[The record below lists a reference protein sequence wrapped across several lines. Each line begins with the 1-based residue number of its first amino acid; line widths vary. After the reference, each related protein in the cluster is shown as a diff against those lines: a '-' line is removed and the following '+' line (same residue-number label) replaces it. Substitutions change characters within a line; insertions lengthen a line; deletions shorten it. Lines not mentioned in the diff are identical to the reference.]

1 MTWSQGPLLL
11 SRHTCDLRASIS
23 IRRFSWYCT
32 CLTCDAWRLKCE
44 TALHLALHQLL
55 LVKLLQVLL
64 LVVHQLLQLL
74 LLARVPTQT
83 FTLHHRRVE
92 VRSHISL
99 ML

>member
-1 MTWSQGPLLL
+1 
-11 SRHTCDLRASIS
+11 
-23 IRRFSWYCT
+23 
-32 CLTCDAWRLKCE
+32 
-44 TALHLALHQLL
+44 
-55 LVKLLQVLL
+55 
-64 LVVHQLLQLL
+64 VHQLLQLL